1 MYFQDG
7 GEAERGRG
15 EREMYFKGSGREGGG
30 GGGEGGAWGVDCSM
44 MHCAVFAGHSTVQLQ
59 Q

>member
-1 MYFQDG
+1 
-7 GEAERGRG
+7 
-15 EREMYFKGSGREGGG
+15 MYFKGGGREGGG

-44 MHCAVFAGHSTVQLQ
+44 MHCGVFAGHSTVQLQ